1 MAARYYDDAIV
12 AKLKKWIPDNSR
24 IRILKPDEV
33 SRLFA
38 IKADDNKDRPLD
50 LPMVALSRSKD
61 IKILQ
66 TTKNNRSFDGLK
78 LQSDSK
84 SNKTVLM
91 NVIPIQ
97 LEYQL
102 DIYTKTE
109 EECDEYL
116 RNFLFKL
123 INNPTIMIKIPYNG
137 QDVQH
142 IANLRVLDTVS
153 DTSDITERLF
163 VGQFTR
169 WTIQLE
175 LQDGFLFSIPYKQNW
190 KITDVDLEVINSL
203 ETRDVENEHIIGI
216 DEIENTNK
224 I

>member
-24 IRILKPDEV
+24 IRVLKPDEV
-33 SRLFA
+33 SRLFEL
-38 IKADDNKDRPLD
+38 KAEDTKDRPLD
-50 LPMVALSRSKD
+50 LPMIALSRSND
-61 IKILQ
+61 IRILQ
-66 TTKNNRSFDGLK
+66 TTKTNRSFDGLR
-78 LQSDSK
+78 LQQSPTKD
-84 SNKTVLM
+84 KTALF

-123 INNPTIMIKIPYNG
+123 INNPTIMIDIPYNG
-137 QDVQH
+137 QEIQH

-153 DTSDITERLF
+153 DTSNITERLF

-169 WTIQLE
+169 WTIQFE
-175 LQDGFLFSIPYKQNW
+175 LHDGFLFSIPYKQNW
-190 KITDVDLEVINSL
+190 RIADAEVETIPSL
-203 ETRDVENEHIIGI
+203 AEVNG
-216 DEIENTNK
+216 EIQ
-224 I
+224 

>member
-12 AKLKKWIPDNSR
+12 AKLRKWIPDNSR
-24 IRILKPDEV
+24 LRVLKPEETN
-33 SRLFA
+33 RFFA
-38 IKADDNKDRPLD
+38 IKADDNRDRPID
-50 LPMVALSRSKD
+50 LPMVALSRSND
-61 IKILQ
+61 IKLLQ
-66 TTKNNRSFDGLK
+66 TTKNNKSFDGLR
-78 LQSDSK
+78 LQK
-84 SNKTVLM
+84 NNKNQTALF

-109 EECDEYL
+109 DECDEYL

-123 INNPTIMIKIPYNG
+123 INNPTIMIDIPYND
-137 QDVQH
+137 QKVRH

-163 VGQFTR
+163 SGQFTR
-169 WTIQLE
+169 WTIQFE
-175 LQDGFLFSIPYKQNW
+175 VQDGFLFSIPYKQNW
-190 KITDVDLEVINSL
+190 QIGDIDIEVVDEKKNWTDS
-203 ETRDVENEHIIGI
+203 EHIISL
-216 DEIENTNK
+216 DEVIAINK

>member
-24 IRILKPDEV
+24 LRVLKPDEV
-33 SRLFA
+33 SRLFET
-38 IKADDNKDRPLD
+38 KAEDNNDRPLD

-66 TTKNNRSFDGLK
+66 TTKTNRSFDGLR
-78 LQSDSK
+78 LETSDSAE
-84 SNKTVLM
+84 KTALF

-102 DIYTKTE
+102 DIFTKTE

-123 INNPTIMIKIPYNG
+123 INNPLIIIDIPYNG
-137 QDVQH
+137 ANLH
-142 IANLRVLDTVS
+142 HTANLRVLDTVS
-153 DTSDITERLF
+153 DNSDITERHF

-169 WTIQLE
+169 WTIQFE
-175 LQDGFLFSIPYKQNW
+175 LHDGFLFSIPYKQNW
-190 KITDVDLEVINSL
+190 KIQDIQTNTTTSL
-203 ETRDVENEHIIGI
+203 AGGN
-216 DEIENTNK
+216 DEIQ
-224 I
+224 

>member
-1 MAARYYDDAIV
+1 LFE
-12 AKLKKWIPDNSR
+12 LKAEDT
-24 IRILKPDEV
+24 
-33 SRLFA
+33 
-38 IKADDNKDRPLD
+38 KDRPLD
-50 LPMVALSRSKD
+50 LPMIALSRSND

-66 TTKNNRSFDGLK
+66 TTKTNRSFDGLR
-78 LQSDSK
+78 LQQSLTKD
-84 SNKTVLM
+84 KTALF

-123 INNPTIMIKIPYNG
+123 INNPTIMIDIPYNG
-137 QDVQH
+137 QEIQH

-169 WTIQLE
+169 WTIQFE
-175 LQDGFLFSIPYKQNW
+175 LHDGFLFSIPYKQN
-190 KITDVDLEVINSL
+190 
-203 ETRDVENEHIIGI
+203 
-216 DEIENTNK
+216 
-224 I
+224 